1 MSEVEK
7 DIYKILMSEV
17 EKDIYKILMS
27 EVEKDITLDSLLP
40 SPFNELVPKTSI
52 GNAQHILKE
61 MKIK

>member
-1 MSEVEK
+1 
-7 DIYKILMSEV
+7 MSEV